1 MVALRI
7 FCNTVFSGWK
17 LFNREAVWVF
27 QYIRRETDREESLL
41 FIKCTIETPFSATPA
56 IHLLLT
62 PPSLISAPDPSFE
75 IAFDRNPPM
84 TSAMAQA
91 AKLPTTPE
99 SNAPTDQRAE
109 ESLCTEQVDNGKEN
123 TNSISSVP
131 ATEEIS
137 KGDKKDDVA
146 MRSLE
151 SGEQGDDVD
160 IGNTEEE
167 GRRGKYITGVR
178 FYSMV
183 LSYATLP
190 LSLPQLF
197 LLSRSLG
204 EG

>member
-1 MVALRI
+1 
-7 FCNTVFSGWK
+7 
-17 LFNREAVWVF
+17 
-27 QYIRRETDREESLL
+27 
-41 FIKCTIETPFSATPA
+41 
-56 IHLLLT
+56 
-62 PPSLISAPDPSFE
+62 
-75 IAFDRNPPM
+75 M
-84 TSAMAQA
+84 TSAMAQTT
-91 AKLPTTPE
+91 KLPTTPE

-109 ESLCTEQVDNGKEN
+109 ESFCTEQVDNGKEN
-123 TNSISSVP
+123 TDSISSVP

-137 KGDKKDDVA
+137 KGEKKDDVA
-146 MRSLE
+146 MKSLE